1 MKKQK
6 NQTHILSLLILTS
19 ILFTACGPKTIE
31 QQVEKIMKSENV
43 EERHRISYALADSL
57 SIRPTELF
65 MGLHS
70 NPIAVEALQNM
81 LTRYSELIV
90 TQSNETHKAL
100 DCIRYIVEP
109 NTQSQDDINQLKI
122 DLIIHALQMDN
133 LNIKYENTLINAAN
147 QHGNTAML
155 KAINAWYEKKR
166 SSSLLNAIK
175 SFNSDAIAVLVNR
188 IEKDTVAVDLLA
200 RFGHPVVNTMIE
212 KMKDK
217 DQNIRFAAGDVL
229 VQMQKYDPDAIN
241 ILTSAI
247 DESGTRII
255 AKNYPFY
262 IRLGQFGTE
271 KLLLKTLDIYFNQE
285 MCVDYLNCGNTE
297 LESGATDIAA
307 KHGYWVRQSFGS
319 HYGPRWGSGN

>member
-6 NQTHILSLLILTS
+6 NQTHILSLLMLS
-19 ILFTACGPKTIE
+19 LILFTACGPKTIE
-31 QQVEKIMKSENV
+31 QQVETIMKSENA
-43 EERHRISYALADSL
+43 EERHTISYALADSL

-81 LTRYSELIV
+81 LTRYSEIIV
-90 TQSNETHKAL
+90 TQPNETHKAL
-100 DCIRYIVEP
+100 DCIRYISEP
-109 NTQSQDDINQLKI
+109 SPQSQDDINQLKI
-122 DLIIHALQMDN
+122 DLIIHALQIDN
-133 LNIKYENTLINAAN
+133 LNIKCENTLIKATN
-147 QHGNTAML
+147 QHGNIAMS
-155 KAINAWYEKKR
+155 KVIDAWYEKKR

-175 SFNSDAIAVLVNR
+175 SFDNDAIAVLVSR

-200 RFGHPVVNTMIE
+200 RFGQPVVNTMME

-247 DESGTRII
+247 DEGGTKII

-271 KLLLKTLDIYFNQE
+271 KLLLKALDIYFNQE
-285 MCVDYLNCGNTE
+285 MCLDYLNCGNSE
-297 LESGATDIAA
+297 LESDASDIAA
-307 KHGYWVRQSFGS
+307 KHGYLVMPSFGS
-319 HYGPRWGSGN
+319 HGGPKWGSGN